1 MNITKDFHDYISST
15 TNKYP
20 QYKFKCD
27 QHSPIDK
34 CRKILSQINEVE
46 RNINQITSMSKK
58 SSAFNDNHLKFSN
71 ASTHIKRSLMDIDNQ
86 IKSFKLKE
94 LQNQNLKRN
103 ERKLLTNC
111 YDLLNQKISD
121 LTSKFQKFLK
131 HQAELIKKVEQRKSN
146 LSLDGSHSTKTNS
159 FNEFINPQQQSPSS
173 QEEEDVLI
181 NVQSQTTR
189 QSNYYQSRLNQ
200 VQSIEKTMS
209 EIGGMV
215 ARLGQM
221 TYTQSIMIENIGTN
235 TQEAYDN
242 VEAGANEVKKMLD
255 DVKSN
260 RGLLIKIFLIV
271 IVTSVVYIL
280 LFA

>member
-1 MNITKDFHDYISST
+1 
-15 TNKYP
+15 
-20 QYKFKCD
+20 
-27 QHSPIDK
+27 
-34 CRKILSQINEVE
+34 
-46 RNINQITSMSKK
+46 
-58 SSAFNDNHLKFSN
+58 
-71 ASTHIKRSLMDIDNQ
+71 
-86 IKSFKLKE
+86 
-94 LQNQNLKRN
+94 
-103 ERKLLTNC
+103 
-111 YDLLNQKISD
+111 
-121 LTSKFQKFLK
+121 
-131 HQAELIKKVEQRKSN
+131 
-146 LSLDGSHSTKTNS
+146 
-159 FNEFINPQQQSPSS
+159 
-173 QEEEDVLI
+173 
-181 NVQSQTTR
+181 
-189 QSNYYQSRLNQ
+189 
-200 VQSIEKTMS
+200 MS

>member
-27 QHSPIDK
+27 QYSPIDK

-103 ERKLLTNC
+103 EKKLLTNC

-159 FNEFINPQQQSPSS
+159 FNEFINPQQSPSS